1 MIQFSLKCA
10 EGHRFDSWFQSASA
24 FEKLQGAGMVSC
36 AICGSASVEKAL
48 MAPRVRPARQ
58 AAEAAQPTAPAP
70 VAEAP
75 VAPGALTRPASPVEQ
90 HLAELRRKIEQNSD
104 YVGMNFAKEAR
115 AMHDGTAPER
125 AIYGEARPD
134 EARKLLEDGIPVAPL
149 PFIPGRKTN

>member
-1 MIQFSLKCA
+1 MIQFSLKCT

-36 AICGSASVEKAL
+36 AICGSGSVEKAL

-90 HLAELRRKIEQNSD
+90 QLAELRRKIEQNSD

>member
-36 AICGSASVEKAL
+36 AICGSGSVEKAL
-48 MAPRVRPARQ
+48 TAPRVRPARQ

-90 HLAELRRKIEQNSD
+90 QLAELRRKIEQNSD

>member
-36 AICGSASVEKAL
+36 AICGSGSVEKAL

-90 HLAELRRKIEQNSD
+90 QLAELRRKIEQNSD

-115 AMHDGTAPER
+115 AMYDGTAPER